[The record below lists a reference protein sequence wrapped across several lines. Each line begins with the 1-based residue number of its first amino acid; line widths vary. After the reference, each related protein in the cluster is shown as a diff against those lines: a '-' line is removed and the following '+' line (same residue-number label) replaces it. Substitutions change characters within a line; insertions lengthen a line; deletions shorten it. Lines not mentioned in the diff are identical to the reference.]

1 MKYQQTEWLS
11 TPRIMCGLMSGTS
24 LDGIDAAIVEFTNLG
39 GKHSFTLKSQLT
51 LPYSSEIRDEITRLI
66 EKKSTIAE
74 ISWLHTALSE
84 LHAVATQKACEIAGI
99 SPDSLDGVGFH
110 GQTVW
115 HSPQPKKKL
124 GLSIGS
130 TLQLGSPSVLATVL
144 GVPVVGDFR
153 SADVAVGGQGAP
165 LVPIFDSTFLR
176 DENHN
181 VIALNIGGIA
191 NITLLPPIGS
201 KDEIR
206 AFDTGPGNVLIDAAA
221 RMFFGKQYD
230 SKGSIAEA
238 GRTIKAMLE
247 QLKNHTFITKHPP
260 KSTGREE
267 FNSTWL
273 EKRIRTTFQPSI
285 PTEDI
290 LRTITEFTAWS
301 IAENIRLFADPNSK
315 IIASGGGIH
324 NKTLMSLLK
333 TELPNAEIT
342 TSDSL
347 GIPSDTKEAICFAYL
362 AYRTLGGLPG
372 NIPSVTG
379 AKQTVKLGVIAIP

>member
-1 MKYQQTEWLS
+1 MKYQQTEWFS
-11 TPRIMCGLMSGTS
+11 IPRIMCGLMSGTS
-24 LDGIDAAIVEFTNLG
+24 LDGIDAAIVEFADRD
-39 GKHSFTLKSQLT
+39 GKHSFILKSQLT
-51 LPYSSEIRDEITRLI
+51 VPYSNEIRDEITRLI

-74 ISWLHTALSE
+74 VSWLHTALSE
-84 LHAVATQKACEIAGI
+84 LHASATQKACEIAGI
-99 SPDSLDGVGFH
+99 STDSLDGIGFH

-115 HSPQPKKKL
+115 HAPRAKKKF
-124 GLSIGS
+124 GLNFGS
-130 TLQLGSPSVLATVL
+130 TLQLGSPSVLANVL
-144 GVPVVGDFR
+144 DAPVVGDFR

-176 DENHN
+176 EEHHN

-221 RMFFGKQYD
+221 RMFFGKQFD

-247 QLKNHTFITKHPP
+247 QLKQHTFITKTPP

-301 IAENIRLFADPNSK
+301 IAENIRLFASPTSK

-324 NKTLMSLLK
+324 NRTLMSLLQN
-333 TELPNAEIT
+333 ELPIAQIT
-342 TSDSL
+342 TADAI
-347 GIPSDTKEAICFAYL
+347 GIPSDAKEAVCFAYL
-362 AYRTLGGLPG
+362 AYRTLGGLTG

-379 AKQTVKLGVIAIP
+379 AKRPVKLGVVAFP